1 MRKSGIIT
9 RFSTLIK
16 FGLGLIFLFIAFWQV
31 DWQVLKQALKH
42 ITWAWFLLAT
52 ISVLVSLT
60 LKVLRWRM
68 LLKYHQINISLK
80 QTISAYFIGAAVNI
94 VLFIRG
100 GEIIRIGWAHQPQ
113 KDDIANI
120 TATIGLE
127 KYFDLIMLSFSLLTM
142 SAILPSIAVDQ
153 WARLSP
159 LLVVLSAL
167 LLIAALFG
175 PLIWKRFN
183 KPDGNKG
190 LKSRVSRQIDLLMDA
205 IQWLRSPGKL
215 ISIIAISVF
224 IWLVMLSTNMFLFQA
239 LKLPSN
245 WKAAGLVLVLVYIG
259 VLPALMPGNI
269 GPFTYFAQLALIP
282 FSINSTQ
289 ALAFAI
295 LLFAIVTLPPLIIA
309 GFSLLTP
316 GTIPLLGKI
325 HRIDQDDK

>member
-1 MRKSGIIT
+1 MIARLSP
-9 RFSTLIK
+9 LIK
-16 FGLGLIFLFIAFWQV
+16 IGLGLAFLFFAFWQV
-31 DWQVLKQALKH
+31 DWQVLSQALKN
-42 ITWAWFLLAT
+42 ISWAWFLWAT
-52 ISVLVSLT
+52 ISVLVSLA

-68 LLKYHQINISLK
+68 ILNYHKIDISLK

-94 VLFIRG
+94 VFFIRG
-100 GEIIRIGWAHQPQ
+100 GEIIRIGWAHQPHE
-113 KDDIANI
+113 DDIANI

-142 SAILPSIAVDQ
+142 STILPSIAVDR
-153 WARLSP
+153 WSRLSP
-159 LLVVLSAL
+159 MLVVLSTL

-175 PLIWKRFN
+175 PLLWKRFN
-183 KPDGNKG
+183 SPDENKG
-190 LKSRVSRQIDLLMDA
+190 WKSKVSRQIDLLMDA
-205 IQWLRSPGKL
+205 IQWLRRPGKL
-215 ISIIAISVF
+215 ILIIAISVL
-224 IWLVMLSTNMFLFQA
+224 IWLVMLSTNLLLFQA
-239 LKLPSN
+239 LMLPLN

-309 GFSLLTP
+309 GFTLLTP
-316 GTIPLLGKI
+316 GTIPQLGKVYLT
-325 HRIDQDDK
+325 DAFNKKYKE